1 MLEASQWDPRLLEL
15 FQQVE
20 ADLRELL
27 AVPDEYAVFFLHGG
41 ASNQFAM
48 IPMNLLRGR
57 DRADYLHTGLWSGKA
72 AEEARRYATVNV
84 AGSGTGS
91 GEGWRQGSKTYKRTL
106 ANLSHWPPQK
116 IETFRRLLQDQ
127 PLVSP
132 HDLFCTR
139 QTLPH
144 GHVEAVLM
152 AMRQLGLDSLLAAK
166 RCRQRDLV
174 MAMVASRLL
183 HPCSKLATTREWH
196 TTTLAQELSV
206 ADATEDDL
214 YQAMDWL
221 LERQPRIEK
230 KLAARHLSEDCLVL
244 YDVSSSYY
252 EGRTCPLAQ
261 YGHDRDGKKGLPIIV
276 YGVMT
281 DGEGRPIAVE
291 VYPGNTG
298 DPTTVADQ
306 VEKLRDRFQL
316 SRVVLVGDRG
326 MLTQPQID
334 KMKTHSGLGW
344 ITALTS
350 VAIRGLLE
358 AGALQLSLLD
368 ETNLAEITS
377 PDYPGER
384 LMVCHNPLL
393 EEERGR
399 KRRELL
405 EATETALGK
414 VSQQVARRKKKPLKE
429 AEIALKVGKVLGHY
443 KMGKHFLYTI
453 GEGKLQWSRREQMIE
468 QEAKLDGI
476 YVIRTSESAERLSA
490 ADTVRSYKS
499 LAQVERAFRTLK
511 GVDLLIRP
519 IRHRTEDRVPAHI
532 FLCLLAYY
540 VEWHLRR
547 AWAPLLFED
556 EQLAEL
562 RRQRDPI
569 LPATGSPSAQQ
580 KKLTRQTADGF
591 PVHSFAT
598 LMAELAGRARVTYGL
613 KSDGSAPSFQQV
625 PEPTPLQA
633 KAYALLALL
642 PVAGN

>member
-1 MLEASQWDPRLLEL
+1 MCSHVND
-15 FQQVE
+15 VE
-20 ADLRELL
+20 GLVISHLMPYNAPMYIEIVPNRNSPP
-27 AVPDEYAVFFLHGG
+27 AV
-41 ASNQFAM
+41 
-48 IPMNLLRGR
+48 LLR
-57 DRADYLHTGLWSGKA
+57 
-72 AEEARRYATVNV
+72 
-84 AGSGTGS
+84 
-91 GEGWRQGSKTYKRTL
+91 EGWREGAKTLKRTL
-106 ANLSHWPPQK
+106 ANLSHWPQQK
-116 IETFRRLLQDQ
+116 IDSFRRLLQDEL
-127 PLVSP
+127 LVSP
-132 HDLFCTR
+132 QDLFCTIK
-139 QTLPH
+139 TLPH
-144 GHVEAVLM
+144 GHVEAILM
-152 AMRQLGLDSLLAAK
+152 AMRKLGMDSLLAAK
-166 RCRQRDLV
+166 PCRERDLV
-174 MAMVASRLL
+174 MAMIASRLL

-196 TTTLAQELSV
+196 TTTLAEELAV

-221 LERQPRIEK
+221 LQRQPRIEK

-252 EGRTCPLAQ
+252 EGHTCPLAQ

-298 DPTTVADQ
+298 DPTTVTDQ

-334 KMKTHSGLGW
+334 KMKMHPGLGW

-405 EATETALGK
+405 EATETALAKVGK
-414 VSQQVARRKKKPLKE
+414 QVARRKKKPLKE
-429 AEIALKVGKVLGHY
+429 AEIAMKVGKVLGRH

-453 GEGKLQWSRREQMIE
+453 GEGKFQWSRREQTIE

-476 YVIRTSESAERLSA
+476 YVIRTSESVERLSA

-540 VEWHLRR
+540 MEWHLRR

-556 EQLAEL
+556 EQLADL

-569 LPATGSPSAQQ
+569 LPATGSPSAQE

-591 PVHSFAT
+591 PVHSFDT
-598 LMAELAGRARVTYGL
+598 LMAELASRARVTYGL
-613 KSDGSAPSFQQV
+613 KSEESTPSFQQV

-642 PVAGN
+642 PVDGK

>member
-1 MLEASQWDPRLLEL
+1 MYIEI
-15 FQQVE
+15 
-20 ADLRELL
+20 
-27 AVPDEYAVFFLHGG
+27 VPNRNSPPA
-41 ASNQFAM
+41 
-48 IPMNLLRGR
+48 ILLR
-57 DRADYLHTGLWSGKA
+57 
-72 AEEARRYATVNV
+72 
-84 AGSGTGS
+84 
-91 GEGWRQGSKTYKRTL
+91 EGWREGSKTFKRTL
-106 ANLSHWPPQK
+106 ANLSDWPKQK
-116 IETFRRLLQDQ
+116 VETFRRLLQDE

-132 HDLFCTR
+132 QDLFCTHA
-139 QTLPH
+139 TLPH

-152 AMRQLGLDSLLAAK
+152 AMRKFGLDSLLAAK
-166 RCRQRDLV
+166 RCRERDLV
-174 MAMVASRLL
+174 MAMIAARLL

-196 TTTLAQELSV
+196 ATTLAEELSV

-230 KLAARHLSEDCLVL
+230 KLAARHLGEDCLVL

-281 DGEGRPIAVE
+281 DGAGRPIAVE

-298 DPTTVADQ
+298 DSTTVSDQ
-306 VEKLRDRFQL
+306 VEKLRDRFHL

-334 KMKTHSGLGW
+334 KMKTHPGLGW

-358 AGALQLSLLD
+358 TGSLQLSLLD
-368 ETNLAEITS
+368 ETNLAEVTS

-399 KRRELL
+399 KRQELL
-405 EATETALGK
+405 QATEKALAKVGK
-414 VSQQVARRKKKPLKE
+414 QVERRKKKPLKE
-429 AEIALKVGKVLGHY
+429 SEIALKVGQALGRY

-453 GEGKLQWSRREQMIE
+453 GEGKFQWSRREHTIE

-511 GVDLLIRP
+511 GMDLLIRP

-556 EQLAEL
+556 EQLAQQ
-562 RRQRDPI
+562 RQRRDPI
-569 LPATGSPSAQQ
+569 LPATCSPSAQE

-598 LMAELAGRARVTYGL
+598 LMAEMARRARVTYGL
-613 KSDGSAPSFQQV
+613 KSDKSTPSFRQT

-642 PVAGN
+642 PVVGN